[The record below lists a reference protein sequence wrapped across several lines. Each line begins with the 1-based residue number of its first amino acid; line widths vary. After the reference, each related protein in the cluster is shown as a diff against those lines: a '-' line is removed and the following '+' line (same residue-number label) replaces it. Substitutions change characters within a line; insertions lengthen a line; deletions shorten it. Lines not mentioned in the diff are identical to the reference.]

1 MKKNKKTRPAP
12 KGLDE
17 LLPCLPAQL
26 AAEVLYNGAAEKCST
41 ITDDSREAGSGSL
54 FVALKGTLVDGHDFI
69 SQAVAQGSCWLVV
82 EHDPGPLSGVTVI
95 KVNNSSEALG
105 WLAAAFYNFPA
116 RSLALI
122 GLTGTNGK
130 TTVSWMLEQM
140 LTSAEYQVGVI
151 GTVNYRYQE
160 NSGKVVVEP
169 APLTTPGPVQIQ
181 RLLGQM
187 VAQGVTHVIMETS
200 SHALEQRRLAG
211 LFFDVAVFTNLSRDH
226 LDFHGTMERYFA
238 AKKLLFTCYLKK
250 SGQAVVVTE
259 SGDRGEENWGERLYK
274 ELSEQQGI
282 TGVIDCGFSAKA
294 LINADILSQDIN
306 GFSCELSLAEQQ
318 GTFTSQLTGEF
329 NVLNMLAAAGV
340 GKALNMK
347 AQQIFSGLEKVDQV
361 PGRLERVFLPGLS
374 GDKQPCV
381 LVDYAHTPDALKN
394 VLKTLRALATGQLI
408 CVFGCGGD
416 RDQGKRPLMGAVSA
430 QFADIS
436 ILTSD
441 NSRSEDPAVIIRE
454 VAQGLSSVGAIER
467 TVEELISDQAIRNG
481 DFPGFLC
488 LKKRRDAVQT
498 ACVLAVPGDIV
509 LLAGKGHEDYQLI
522 GKKRLFFDDR
532 VEARNGLLCWTV
544 PHLLRAFKDLKGL
557 KLLHKGKLTG
567 LLGQVST
574 DTRTLCQGDIFV
586 ALAGEQFDGH
596 DYLSTAAQAG
606 AAVVIVQHKNKIKL
620 EALLE
625 HVVILQVPDTL
636 RALGQLAAYR
646 RSLLSRDLPL
656 IAITG
661 SCGKTTVKEMTAAIF
676 SRHFQ
681 ELEELAPK
689 TSFTEESEDA
699 ESTNP
704 ALNPVLKTRENFNNL
719 IGLPLSLLPLEAGH
733 KVAIMEMGM
742 NQFGEI
748 EQLTAIADPD
758 IACITNVQA
767 AHLEGLGSI
776 AGVVKAKG
784 ELFMGMRSDTVAVVN
799 YDDPLVRRL
808 PKNSEKIIGFS
819 CTATGRRYNPVVRA
833 TRILDGGARGMRF
846 TLHIGDWQERI
857 NIPALGIHNVS
868 NCLAAAAMAY
878 AGGVDPEIITAAL
891 SDFQSTDKRMEMM
904 TLPGGVQVLNDCYNA
919 NPASMAAAL
928 STVSGFHQHC
938 QYCQHIALLGDMLE
952 LGAEAEAAH
961 VEIGR
966 QVAELEYDHLAVLG
980 NFSNQMAEGAYRAG
994 MEKEQVH
1001 IFVDTHSM
1009 ADWLYHEMIQSR
1021 IGQDDWLLLKGSRGM
1036 QMEMVLHEIARRFAT
1051 GINQKEG

>member
-1 MKKNKKTRPAP
+1 MNQNKKTRPAA

-26 AAEVLYNGAAEKCST
+26 AAEVLYNGAAERCST
-41 ITDDSREAGSGSL
+41 ITNDSREAGPGSL

-69 SQAVAQGSCWLVV
+69 SQAVTQGSCWLVV
-82 EHDPGPLSGVTVI
+82 EKDPGPLSGVTVI
-95 KVNNSSEALG
+95 KVNNASEALG
-105 WLAAAFYNFPA
+105 WLSAAFYNFPA

-140 LTSAEYQVGVI
+140 LASAGYQVGVI

-259 SGDRGEENWGERLYK
+259 SGDRGKENWGKRLYK
-274 ELSEQQGI
+274 ELFRQQQRV
-282 TGVIDCGFSAKA
+282 TEVIDCGFSAKT
-294 LINADILSQDIN
+294 LINADKLSQDIN
-306 GFSCELSLAEQQ
+306 GFSCVFSLAGKQ
-318 GTFTSQLTGEF
+318 GDQAIERVFTSQLTGEY
-329 NVLNMLAAAGV
+329 NVLNLLAAAGV

-347 AQQIFSGLEKVDQV
+347 AQQILSGLEKVDQV

-374 GDKQPCV
+374 RDKQPCV

-408 CVFGCGGD
+408 CMFGCGGD
-416 RDQGKRPLMGAVSA
+416 RDQGKRPLMGTVSA

-441 NSRSEDPAVIIRE
+441 NSRSEDPAVIIQE
-454 VAQGLSSVGAIER
+454 IAQGLSSVGAIER
-467 TVEELISDQAIRNG
+467 TLEELISDQAIRNG

-488 LKKRRDAVQT
+488 LDKRRDAVHT

-522 GKKRLFFDDR
+522 GNKRLFFDDR

-606 AAVVIVQHKNKIKL
+606 AAVVIVHQDVKKNEL
-620 EALLE
+620 PE
-625 HVVILQVPDTL
+625 HIVILKVSDTL
-636 RALGQLAAYR
+636 VALGQLAAYR
-646 RSLLSRDLPL
+646 RSLFGRDLPL

-676 SRHFQ
+676 SRHFKTF
-681 ELEELAPK
+681 APRSSSAK
-689 TSFTEESEDA
+689 ESEDTEDA
-699 ESTNP
+699 KST
-704 ALNPVLKTRENFNNL
+704 NPVLKTKGNFNNL

-748 EQLTAIADPD
+748 EQLTTIADPD

-776 AGVVKAKG
+776 AGVAKAKG

-808 PKNSEKIIGFS
+808 PKSSEKIIGFS
-819 CTATGRRYNPVVRA
+819 C
-833 TRILDGGARGMRF
+833 
-846 TLHIGDWQERI
+846 
-857 NIPALGIHNVS
+857 
-868 NCLAAAAMAY
+868 
-878 AGGVDPEIITAAL
+878 
-891 SDFQSTDKRMEMM
+891 
-904 TLPGGVQVLNDCYNA
+904 
-919 NPASMAAAL
+919 
-928 STVSGFHQHC
+928 
-938 QYCQHIALLGDMLE
+938 
-952 LGAEAEAAH
+952 
-961 VEIGR
+961 
-966 QVAELEYDHLAVLG
+966 
-980 NFSNQMAEGAYRAG
+980 
-994 MEKEQVH
+994 
-1001 IFVDTHSM
+1001 
-1009 ADWLYHEMIQSR
+1009 
-1021 IGQDDWLLLKGSRGM
+1021 
-1036 QMEMVLHEIARRFAT
+1036 
-1051 GINQKEG
+1051 

>member
-1 MKKNKKTRPAP
+1 MGTTK
-12 KGLDE
+12 
-17 LLPCLPAQL
+17 
-26 AAEVLYNGAAEKCST
+26 
-41 ITDDSREAGSGSL
+41 DSPFSL
-54 FVALKGTLVDGHDFI
+54 
-69 SQAVAQGSCWLVV
+69 AVAQGSCWLVV

-95 KVNNSSEALG
+95 RVNNSSEALG

-160 NSGKVVVEP
+160 HSGKVIVEP

-187 VAQGVTHVIMETS
+187 VAQGVTHVIIETS

-238 AKKLLFTCYLKK
+238 TKKLLFTCYLKK

-259 SGDRGEENWGERLYK
+259 SGDRGEENWGKRLYK
-274 ELSEQQGI
+274 ELAEQQGS
-282 TGVIDCGFSAKA
+282 TGLIDCGFSAKV
-294 LINADILSQDIN
+294 LISADKLSQDIN
-306 GFSCELSLAEQQ
+306 GFSCELSLAGQQ
-318 GTFTSQLTGEF
+318 GTLKSQLTGEF
-329 NVLNMLAAAGV
+329 NVLNMLAAVGV
-340 GKALNMK
+340 GKALNIK
-347 AQQIFSGLEKVDQV
+347 AQQIFSGLEKVTQV
-361 PGRLERVFLPGLS
+361 PGRLERVFLPGLRQ
-374 GDKQPCV
+374 DKQPCV

-441 NSRSEDPAVIIRE
+441 NSRSEDPAVIIQE
-454 VAQGLSSVGAIER
+454 VAQGLRSVGAVER
-467 TVEELISDQAIRNG
+467 TVDELISDQAIRNG

-488 LKKRRDAVQT
+488 LEKRRDAVQT

-522 GKKRLFFDDR
+522 GNKRFFFDDR
-532 VEARNGLLCWTV
+532 VEAGNGLLCWTV
-544 PHLLRAFKDLKGL
+544 PHLLRAFKDLKDF

-596 DYLSTAAQAG
+596 DYLGTAAQAG
-606 AAVVIVQHKNKIKL
+606 AAVVIVQRKIKMD
-620 EALLE
+620 ALPE

-636 RALGQLAAYR
+636 KALGQLAAYR
-646 RSLLSRDLPL
+646 RSLLGRELPL

-681 ELEELAPK
+681 QLAKELAPR
-689 TSFTEESEDA
+689 TNSTEES
-699 ESTNP
+699 T
-704 ALNPVLKTRENFNNL
+704 NPVLKTRGNFNNL
-719 IGLPLSLLPLEAGH
+719 IGLPLSLLPVTAQH

-742 NQFGEI
+742 YQFCEI
-748 EQLTAIADPD
+748 AQLTAIADPD

-767 AHLEGLGSI
+767 AHLEGLGSV
-776 AGVVKAKG
+776 AGVAKAKG
-784 ELFMGMRSDTVAVVN
+784 ELFAGMRSDTVAVVN

-819 CTATGRRYNPVVRA
+819 CTTTGRRYNPVVRA

-846 TLHIGDWQERI
+846 TLHIGDWQERM
-857 NIPALGIHNVS
+857 NIPAPGIHNIS

-878 AGGVDPEIITAAL
+878 AGGVAPETIAATL
-891 SDFQSTDKRMEMM
+891 SDFQSTDKRMQMM
-904 TLPGGVQVLNDCYNA
+904 TLPGGVRVLNDCYNA

-928 STVSGFHQHC
+928 RTVSNFGQDC
-938 QYCQHIALLGDMLE
+938 QRIALLGDMLE

-961 VEIGR
+961 VEVGQ
-966 QVAELEYDHLAVLG
+966 QVAELEYDHLAVVG
-980 NFSNQMAEGAYRAG
+980 NFSDQMAEGAYRAG
-994 MEKEQVH
+994 MQKEQVH
-1001 IFVDTHSM
+1001 IFVDTHCM
-1009 ADWLYHEMIQSR
+1009 ADWLYSEMIQSG

-1036 QMEMVLHEIARRFAT
+1036 QMEKVVQELEYRFAT
-1051 GINQKEG
+1051 GINEKECQ